1 MVERGLRC
9 ALVLALVVVVLAAC
23 GTGSKNKKKRRG
35 SDDRSTA
42 TATASRSST
51 PAAERVLASPSPFT
65 MRGDLTVS
73 YEGCRPGQQ
82 VEFGWRDRRTG
93 RSGVLGSTVPC
104 QGASAVLRLPQFTG
118 PAAGRW
124 EVTGKITGGGS
135 KSTALTTH
143 PALVTPEQPKQSD
156 ELTLAYYGCDPGT
169 QLSITVRGAGPDSTP
184 KPTCKSDGSAVA
196 PVRHTTTGVVTV
208 TTAEP
213 DGTPMTATYTVR

>member
-1 MVERGLRC
+1 MVKRGLRC
-9 ALVLALVVVVLAAC
+9 ALVLALVVVLAAC

-82 VEFGWRDRRTG
+82 VEFGWRDQRTG
-93 RSGVLGSTVPC
+93 RSGVLGSAVPC
-104 QGASAVLRLPQFTG
+104 QGANALLRLPQFAG
-118 PAAGRW
+118 PSAGRW
-124 EVTGKITGGGS
+124 EVTGKISGGGS
-135 KSTALTTH
+135 KSTTLTTH
-143 PALVTPEQPKQSD
+143 PALVTPQQPRQNEES
-156 ELTLAYYGCDPGT
+156 TLAYYGCDPG
-169 QLSITVRGAGPDSTP
+169 SPVPITVRGAGPDATP
-184 KPTCKSDGSAVA
+184 NPTCKSDGSAVA
-196 PVRHTTTGVVTV
+196 LVRHTAAGVVTV

-213 DGTPMTATYTVR
+213 GGTPMTATYTVR